1 MQLKK
6 EWYQGVE
13 SRTSRRTY
21 KNEVLGQIEVGKMT
35 QLINA
40 INEESGLHI
49 QFIEEGYEVFDGFKA
64 SYGVIKDARSFIA
77 LVGRVSQEDL
87 KNRLGY
93 YGEMIVLECTH
104 LGLGTCWIG
113 GTYDKEKCKKSIQ
126 LNSDEEL
133 IGIIAVGYVS
143 ENKTFKEKVISRLAQ
158 NSKLFNQMLVTK
170 DEQIPTWVTKGIESA
185 LKAPSALNKKPVAY
199 AFKEN
204 EIKVFTTKTNQGYEQ
219 IDLGISMLHF
229 ELAAQSEGHQGTW
242 QRVNSEYI
250 YK

>member
-6 EWYQGVE
+6 EWYDAIE

-21 KNEVLGQIEVGKMT
+21 KNEALDHLEVNKIT
-35 QLINA
+35 QLIHTL
-40 INEESGLHI
+40 NEESGLHI

-64 SYGVIKDARSFIA
+64 SYGMIKDARSFIA
-77 LVGRVSQEDL
+77 LVGKVSQEDL

-113 GTYDKEKCKKSIQ
+113 GTYDKEKCKKNIQ
-126 LNSDEEL
+126 LNADEEL

-143 ENKTFKEKVISRLAQ
+143 ENKTFKEKVISRLAK

-170 DEQIPTWVTKGIESA
+170 DEQIPSWVTKGIEAA
-185 LKAPSALNKKPVAY
+185 LKAPSALNKRPVAY

-204 EIKVFTTKTNQGYEQ
+204 EIKVFTTKANQGYEQ

-229 ELAAQSEGHQGTW
+229 ELGAQSKGYQGTW
-242 QRVNSEYI
+242 QKVNDEYM